1 MTTSDFKISHN
12 FLKHYNEGYNDLSE
26 NKAVD
31 VEKTAILLEFEI
43 TVNEYDNY
51 RNFEKSEEVV
61 DDFLENVCLGFKPSG
76 LKLIKCSLVI
86 ENIQQPAF
94 EN

>member
-1 MTTSDFKISHN
+1 MTTSDFKINHN
-12 FLKHYNEGYNDLSE
+12 FLKHYNEGYNVLFE
-26 NKAVD
+26 NKPVD
-31 VEKTAILLEFEI
+31 VEKTANLLEFQI
-43 TVNEYDNY
+43 TVNEYGNY
-51 RNFEKSEEVV
+51 HNFEKSEDAA